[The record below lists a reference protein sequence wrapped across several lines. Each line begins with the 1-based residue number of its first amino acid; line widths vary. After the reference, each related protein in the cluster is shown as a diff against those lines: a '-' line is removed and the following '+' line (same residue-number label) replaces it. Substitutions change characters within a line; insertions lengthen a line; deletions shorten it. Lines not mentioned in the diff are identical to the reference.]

1 MTLTPPSA
9 GDPYRV
15 PSAPPAYAVPS
26 PPAAAADSPWSG
38 PPQAPPTAGRAHPSW
53 VAWTALALSALTFLI
68 TMSIGIIYA
77 VERLGG
83 SGSSEDF
90 FYDAGMP
97 SWGSVDLAPSG
108 AATELAL
115 TNSVTEAL
123 VDGLEDGIPVE
134 EVFCEPLPAPK
145 KDTVAT
151 CSALVDELD
160 STVVLFFL
168 DDDGGYLATLY

>member
-1 MTLTPPSA
+1 MTVTPPSA

-26 PPAAAADSPWSG
+26 PSAVGSPWSG
-38 PPQAPPTAGRAHPSW
+38 PPQTASNSGGSRPSW
-53 VAWTALALSALTFLI
+53 VAWTALGLSALTFLI

-77 VERLGG
+77 AERLGG
-83 SGSSEDF
+83 SGSSEEF

-97 SWGSVDLAPSG
+97 SWGTVDLTPTG
-108 AATELAL
+108 AATDVAL
-115 TNSVTEAL
+115 TSSVTEAL

-134 EVFCEPLPAPK
+134 DVFCDALPAPK